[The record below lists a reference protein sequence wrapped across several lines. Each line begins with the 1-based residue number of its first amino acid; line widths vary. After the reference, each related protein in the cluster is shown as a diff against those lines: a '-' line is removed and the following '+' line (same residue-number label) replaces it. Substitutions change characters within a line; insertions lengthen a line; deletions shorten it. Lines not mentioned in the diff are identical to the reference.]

1 MNWNKFI
8 NGSVNFIS
16 NYLINNH
23 LESMILGISGG
34 IDSTIAAVLCSIAA
48 KKTNTKLIGV
58 SLMCSTNKQDECS
71 AADLV
76 GQAFCNEYYKEN
88 IQEPYEAISKFCIN
102 SSATKGMSTKISEGN
117 IKARLRMIYLWNLS
131 GFKNGVT
138 IDTDNKTEHELGF
151 FTLMGDQNYLNPG
164 LVYLWKTEVY
174 ELANF
179 LKDDLNNQWHSEKY
193 VNDEIARE
201 YFLKNQ
207 ALEASINLIPTDGN
221 GVSNSDCEQ
230 FGLDNYEQVDDVL
243 RTMYYDTQTNPDFK
257 GFQENPIRE
266 SEYIRLIDSY
276 NEQGVDKVM
285 ILHQNTTYKRKELPI
300 KPTREELEL
309 L

>member
-1 MNWNKFI
+1 MDWNKFI
-8 NGSVNFIS
+8 NGSVDFIS
-16 NYLINNH
+16 NYLINNN

-34 IDSTIAAVLCSIAA
+34 IDSTIAAVLCSKAA

-58 SLMCSTNKQDECS
+58 SLMCSTNKQDECFT
-71 AADLV
+71 ADLI
-76 GQAFCNEYYKEN
+76 GHAFCDEYYKEN
-88 IQEPYEAISKFCIN
+88 IQDAYEVISKFCIN

-131 GFKNGVT
+131 GFRNGVT

-174 ELANF
+174 ELAHYLYNET
-179 LKDDLNNQWHSEKY
+179 LENRIPTKQSAAIMESM
-193 VNDEIARE
+193 
-201 YFLKNQ
+201 
-207 ALEASINLIPTDGN
+207 ALVPTDGN

-243 RTMYYDTQTNPDFK
+243 KTMYYNDKFFK
-257 GFQENPIRE
+257 QWAE
-266 SEYIRLIDSY
+266 SDQIYKKGPHPQYIRLIDSY

-285 ILHQNTTYKRKELPI
+285 TLHQNTAYKRKELPI
-300 KPTREELEL
+300 KPTREELGL
-309 L
+309 

>member
-174 ELANF
+174 ELADYLYN
-179 LKDDLNNQWHSEKY
+179 DLTK
-193 VNDEIARE
+193 A
-201 YFLKNQ
+201 KNHEQ
-207 ALEASINLIPTDGN
+207 ANAIWQSMSLIPTDGN

-243 RTMYYDTQTNPDFK
+243 KTMYYDTQTNPDFK

>member
-8 NGSVNFIS
+8 NGSVDFIS
-16 NYLINNH
+16 NYLIDNH

-34 IDSTIAAVLCSIAA
+34 IDSTIAAVLCSKAA
-48 KKTNTKLIGV
+48 KNTNTKLIGV

-71 AADLV
+71 VADLV
-76 GQAFCNEYYKEN
+76 GHAFCDEYYKEN
-88 IQEPYEAISKFCIN
+88 IQNPYEAISKFCIN

-131 GFKNGVT
+131 GFRNGVT

-164 LVYLWKTEVY
+164 LVYLWKTEIY
-174 ELANF
+174 ELAKY
-179 LKDDLNNQWHSEKY
+179 LLLCYDDGVDEEK
-193 VNDEIARE
+193 
-201 YFLKNQ
+201 FQ
-207 ALEASINLIPTDGN
+207 AIRASMNLIPTDGN

-243 RTMYYDTQTNPDFK
+243 QTMYYRNRFEQAFSSNEDQ
-257 GFQENPIRE
+257 
-266 SEYIRLIDSY
+266 YIRLIDYY
-276 NEQGVDKVM
+276 NKQGVDKVM
-285 ILHQNTTYKRKELPI
+285 VLHQNTAYKRKELPI
-300 KPTREELEL
+300 KPTREELGL
-309 L
+309 